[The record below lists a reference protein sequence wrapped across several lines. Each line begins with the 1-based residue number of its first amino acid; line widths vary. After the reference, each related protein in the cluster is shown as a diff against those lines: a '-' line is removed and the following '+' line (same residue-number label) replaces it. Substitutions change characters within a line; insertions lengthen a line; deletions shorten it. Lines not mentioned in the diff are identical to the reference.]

1 MITITTTATRYS
13 AKQKQ
18 ELLIT
23 NSNYSCWKRGREAFE
38 VGSQQ
43 KLVQSLTETKPH
55 ESMRQCWRMI
65 TLIFVTVTILHV
77 YTEKP

>member
-1 MITITTTATRYS
+1 MITITTRATRYS

-55 ESMRQCWRMI
+55 ESMRQCWRML
-65 TLIFVTVTILHV
+65 TLIFGTVTILHV